1 MVVVHDAELLAEAND
16 ATSTTTLQLVLQSL
30 KEILTGS
37 AATGRGATNISPENL
52 TGKLTVV
59 QSTTTIL
66 VIDLEEGIQ
75 ILVGRNQYQLK
86 NYHDLKCTYLS
97 GRDQNSDLFTCLG
110 ELVGLN

>member
-1 MVVVHDAELLAEAND
+1 MVVVHDAELLAKTND

-37 AATGRGATNISPENL
+37 AATGRGAANISPENL
-52 TGKLTVV
+52 TGELTVV
-59 QSTTTIL
+59 QSTTPIL

-75 ILVGRNQYQLK
+75 ILVGRNKYQLK
-86 NYHDLKCTYLS
+86 NCHDLKCTYLS
-97 GRDQNSDLFTCLG
+97 SRDQNSDLFTCLG